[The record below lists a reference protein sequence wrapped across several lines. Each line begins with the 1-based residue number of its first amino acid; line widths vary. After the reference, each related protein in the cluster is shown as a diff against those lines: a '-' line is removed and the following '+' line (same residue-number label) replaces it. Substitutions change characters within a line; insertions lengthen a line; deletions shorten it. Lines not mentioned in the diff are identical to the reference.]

1 MEVDDIEQNLLQQFS
16 CMGTTDHDVLI
27 SQLRKL
33 VGDDVNET
41 TASFFLDMNNWNL
54 QAAICSYFEFQ
65 TNHKLP
71 NMTLVQDVTIGEG
84 ESVPPDT
91 NFVKTWKVANNGD
104 ERWPEGSY
112 LAFTGG
118 VNLSMQSTVP
128 VSPLNPGEVTD
139 ISVDMVSPSLAGMY
153 ESKWRMATPSG
164 SYFGDTIWV
173 IISVAEG
180 GTLALTQQLT
190 HFNALGSVIPS
201 NTSAALNPFAGQCP
215 GKQPLQQDDTPMG
228 S

>member
-16 CMGTTDHDVLI
+16 CMGTTDHEVLI

-65 TNHKLP
+65 STHKLP
-71 NMTLVQDVTIGEG
+71 SCTLVKDVTIGEG
-84 ESVPPDT
+84 ESVPPST
-91 NFVKTWKVANNGD
+91 RFVKTWKVANSGD
-104 ERWPEGSY
+104 EHWPEGSY

-118 VNLSMQSTVP
+118 VNLSQQNTVA
-128 VSPLNPGEVTD
+128 VRALYPGEIAD
-139 ISVDMVSPSLAGMY
+139 ISVDMSSPDQPGMY
-153 ESKWRMATPSG
+153 ESKWRMATPGG

-173 IISVAEG
+173 ILSVAEG

-190 HFNALGSVIPS
+190 HFNALGSVIP
-201 NTSAALNPFAGQCP
+201 NAAPFNPFATQNGVRH
-215 GKQPLQQDDTPMG
+215 QDYTQMG
-228 S
+228 P

>member
-16 CMGTTDHDVLI
+16 CMGTTDHEVLI

-65 TNHKLP
+65 SNTKLP
-71 NMTLVQDVTIGEG
+71 SMTFIKDVTIGEG
-84 ESVPPDT
+84 ESVSP
-91 NFVKTWKVANNGD
+91 NSAFVKTWRVANNGD
-104 ERWPEGSY
+104 DRWPEGCY

-118 VNLSMQSTVP
+118 INLATQDRVQVAS
-128 VSPLNPGEVTD
+128 LNPGEVTD
-139 ISVDMVSPSLAGMY
+139 LSVDMNSPIQPGMY
-153 ESKWRMATPSG
+153 ESKWRMATPNG
-164 SYFGDTIWV
+164 TFFGETIWV
-173 IISVAEG
+173 ILSVAEG

-190 HFNALGSVIPS
+190 HFSALGSVIPHS
-201 NTSAALNPFAGQCP
+201 PPSNPFAAHNGRP
-215 GKQPLQQDDTPMG
+215 TPLPQDDTPMG

>member
-65 TNHKLP
+65 SNTKLP
-71 NMTLVQDVTIGEG
+71 SMSFIKDITIGEG
-84 ESVPPDT
+84 ESVPPNT
-91 NFVKTWKVANNGD
+91 RFVKTWRVANSGD
-104 ERWPEGSY
+104 DRWPDGCY

-118 VNLSMQSTVP
+118 VNLASQASVP
-128 VSPLNPGEVTD
+128 VMPLNPGETTD
-139 ISVDMVSPSLAGMY
+139 ISVDMSSPIEPGMY
-153 ESKWRMATPSG
+153 ESKWRMAT
-164 SYFGDTIWV
+164 SYGAFFG
-173 IISVAEG
+173 G
-180 GTLALTQQLT
+180 
-190 HFNALGSVIPS
+190 
-201 NTSAALNPFAGQCP
+201 
-215 GKQPLQQDDTPMG
+215 
-228 S
+228 

>member
-1 MEVDDIEQNLLQQFS
+1 
-16 CMGTTDHDVLI
+16 MGTTDHDVLI

-54 QAAICSYFEFQ
+54 QAAICSFFEFQ
-65 TNHKLP
+65 STHKLP
-71 NMTLVQDVTIGEG
+71 NMTLVKDVTIGEG
-84 ESVPPDT
+84 ESAPPNT
-91 NFVKTWKVANNGD
+91 LFIKTWQVANSGD
-104 ERWPEGSY
+104 DRWPEGSY

-118 VNLSMQSTVP
+118 VNLANQTTVP
-128 VSPLNPGEVTD
+128 VTALNPGEITD
-139 ISVDMVSPSLAGMY
+139 ISVEMSSPSEPGMY
-153 ESKWRMATPSG
+153 ESKWRMATPNG

-173 IISVAEG
+173 ILSVAEG

-190 HFNALGSVIPS
+190 HFNALGSVIPNS
-201 NTSAALNPFAGQCP
+201 QPFNPFANQNNVGR
-215 GKQPLQQDDTPMG
+215 LHHLHQDDTQMG